1 MLIFANM
8 RKNVT
13 GHMRR
18 YKNRTHLI
26 AVRGKKKKISKGRM
40 GLITS
45 HMEDFESRV
54 WKSVCGVGVLELE
67 EKGQIALS
75 ADNPSVEQQA
85 PLTLNR
91 WPL

>member
-1 MLIFANM
+1 M

-26 AVRGKKKKISKGRM
+26 AVRGEGGIIIIKKISEGRM

-45 HMEDFESRV
+45 HMEDFESCV
-54 WKSVCGVGVLELE
+54 WKSVCGVGAGGEGSDSFE
-67 EKGQIALS
+67 C
-75 ADNPSVEQQA
+75 
-85 PLTLNR
+85 R
-91 WPL
+91 